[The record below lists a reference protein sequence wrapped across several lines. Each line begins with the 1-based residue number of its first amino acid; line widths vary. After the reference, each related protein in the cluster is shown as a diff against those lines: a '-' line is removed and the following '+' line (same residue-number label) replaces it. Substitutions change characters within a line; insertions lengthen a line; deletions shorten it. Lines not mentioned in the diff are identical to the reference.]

1 MKSSLDK
8 DDPTTDYLRK
18 GEAEIGPSK
27 EGERVQDVEKNH
39 MRSKNVL
46 QRKLSV
52 TIANEKDT
60 MDPNASLKIC
70 RKLQQLS
77 LMQKEAFGILHFLDT
92 VSNSGEKSWLISIK
106 VNNIDVKFKLDTG
119 AEVTAI
125 SEETFQLL
133 NNCTLSHPEKN
144 LYGPS
149 RQPLEVL
156 GKFEGKFAYDNKSTI
171 QPVYVVN
178 KLKMNL
184 LGLPAITSLN
194 LATRIDSV
202 EYYSKG
208 IMEKYPS
215 VFNGLGNL
223 GDEYEI
229 VLEQNAKPFSL
240 YTPRSIPIPLRA
252 KVKKELERMESMGVI
267 SKVDEP
273 TPWCA
278 GMVAVQKKMGLFV
291 YAWTFSI

>member
-1 MKSSLDK
+1 MSEIA
-8 DDPTTDYLRK
+8 TTESD
-18 GEAEIGPSK
+18 AEGSIW
-27 EGERVQDVEKNH
+27 
-39 MRSKNVL
+39 
-46 QRKLSV
+46 
-52 TIANEKDT
+52 DT
-60 MDPNASLKIC
+60 A
-70 RKLQQLS
+70 
-77 LMQKEAFGILHFLDT
+77 FLDT

-133 NNCTLSHPEKN
+133 NNCTLGHPEKN

-149 RQPLEVL
+149 RQPLEGL
-156 GKFEGKFAYDNKSTI
+156 GKFEGKLAYDNKLTI

-194 LATRIDSV
+194 LATRVDSV

-215 VFNGLGNL
+215 LFNGLGNL

-229 VLEQNAKPFSL
+229 KLKQNAKPFSL
-240 YTPRSIPIPLRA
+240 YTPKSIPIPLRA

-278 GMVAVQKKMGLFV
+278 GMVAVPKKMGLFV